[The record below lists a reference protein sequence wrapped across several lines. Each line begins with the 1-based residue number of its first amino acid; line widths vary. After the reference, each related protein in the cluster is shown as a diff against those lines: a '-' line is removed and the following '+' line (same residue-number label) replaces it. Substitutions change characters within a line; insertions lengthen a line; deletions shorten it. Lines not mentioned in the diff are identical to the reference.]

1 MELAP
6 LRNSSDQVASAQT
19 TSLRLSPNCLKE
31 TLHKHMDDILENLV
45 RQPIKRIITNTL
57 SEKIEEDI
65 YPILFSKSGNNTK
78 SLIMDSRWATQ
89 CT

>member
-1 MELAP
+1 
-6 LRNSSDQVASAQT
+6 
-19 TSLRLSPNCLKE
+19 
-31 TLHKHMDDILENLV
+31 MDDILENLV

-65 YPILFSKSGNNTK
+65 YPILFSKSGNNAK
-78 SLIMDSRWATQ
+78 SLIMDSRWATR

>member
-31 TLHKHMDDILENLV
+31 TLHNHMDDILENLV

-57 SEKIEEDI
+57 SEKNEEDI
-65 YPILFSKSGNNTK
+65 SYPIQQK
-78 SLIMDSRWATQ
+78 W
-89 CT
+89 

>member
-45 RQPIKRIITNTL
+45 RQPTKRIITNTL
-57 SEKIEEDI
+57 RKMKRI
-65 YPILFSKSGNNTK
+65 YPILFSKSGNNAK
-78 SLIMDSRWATQ
+78 SLIMDSRWATR